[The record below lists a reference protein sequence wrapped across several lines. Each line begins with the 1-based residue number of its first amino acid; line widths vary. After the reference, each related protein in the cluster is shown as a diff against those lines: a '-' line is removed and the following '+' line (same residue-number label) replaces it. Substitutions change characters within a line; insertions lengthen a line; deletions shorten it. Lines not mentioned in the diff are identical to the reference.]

1 MEYRHLRLESPGPT
15 WIGSKGIFSQ
25 LECIVVFPPD
35 ATKTTTLCTL
45 KKYQVINE
53 KLDKLLVIR
62 FVCEVRYLT
71 WLANMVIVP
80 KKIGKWRTC
89 VDYTNLNRACPKDS
103 FPLPQIDQ
111 LVDSLS
117 GHEVLSFLDAYNG
130 HNQIL
135 MHPDDV

>member
-1 MEYRHLRLESPGPT
+1 M
-15 WIGSKGIFSQ
+15 
-25 LECIVVFPPD
+25 
-35 ATKTTTLCTL
+35 
-45 KKYQVINE
+45 
-53 KLDKLLVIR
+53 VIR
-62 FVCEVRYLT
+62 FVCEVRYLI

-80 KKIGKWRTC
+80 KKIGKWRMG

-130 HNQIL
+130 YNQIL